1 MRFGVSVHSLISTR
15 FPRDKL
21 QPVLQGLPFFSELA
35 AQAPAELERLLPHTR
50 VLLADPGE
58 LIMRKGE
65 FDSWCY
71 FLLKGQLAVQS
82 GDDASGKVVGYV
94 QPGELFGALA
104 IVRDSERSASI
115 AVRGRDPEK
124 DRAILFGL
132 DFSPFGEL
140 DDFSQISLDT
150 KLRFFQMVV
159 ERTEARLHAY
169 EREMPGTDLGVRLA
183 MLPSFSGNQADVA
196 FLQYLQQ
203 RADALADLLTEW
215 NLTLENLDN
224 YQPIRE
230 LPRADVLADLERLY
244 FG

>member
-1 MRFGVSVHSLISTR
+1 MHSLIATR

-21 QPVLQGLPFFSELA
+21 QPVLLGLPFFRELA
-35 AQAPAELERLLPHTR
+35 EDAPAELERLLPHTR
-50 VLLADPGE
+50 LLLADPGE

-71 FLLKGQLAVQS
+71 FLLKGQLAVQA
-82 GDDASGKVVGYV
+82 DDGGKVVGYI
-94 QPGELFGALA
+94 QPGEMFGALA
-104 IVRDSERSASI
+104 IMRDSERSASV
-115 AVRGRDPEK
+115 AVRGSDKEK

-140 DDFSQISLDT
+140 DDFSQVSLAT
-150 KLRFFQMVV
+150 KLKFFQLVV

-183 MLPSFSGNQADVA
+183 TLPA
-196 FLQYLQQ
+196 FHGDANSLAQLQYLHQ
-203 RADALADLLTEW
+203 RADALADLLAEW

-230 LPRADVLADLERLY
+230 LPRADVLADIERLY

>member
-1 MRFGVSVHSLISTR
+1 MHSLIASR

-21 QPVLQGLPFFSELA
+21 QPVLLGLPFFRELA
-35 AQAPAELERLLPHTR
+35 EDAPAELERLLPHTR
-50 VLLADPGE
+50 LLLADPGE

-71 FLLKGQLAVQS
+71 FLLKGQLAVQA
-82 GDDASGKVVGYV
+82 DDGGKVVGYI
-94 QPGELFGALA
+94 QPGEMFGALA
-104 IVRDSERSASI
+104 IMRDSERSASV
-115 AVRGRDPEK
+115 AVRGSDKEK

-140 DDFSQISLDT
+140 DDFSQVSLAT
-150 KLRFFQMVV
+150 KLKFFQLVV

-169 EREMPGTDLGVRLA
+169 EREMPGTDLGIRLA
-183 MLPSFSGNQADVA
+183 TLPA
-196 FLQYLQQ
+196 FQGDTDSLAQLQYLHH
-203 RADALADLLTEW
+203 RADALADLLSEW

-230 LPRADVLADLERLY
+230 LPRADVLADIERLY

>member
-1 MRFGVSVHSLISTR
+1 MHSLVSTR

-21 QPVLQGLPFFSELA
+21 QPVLLGLPFFRELA
-35 AQAPAELERLLPHTR
+35 EQTPAELDRLLPHTR
-50 VLLADPGE
+50 VVLADPGE
-58 LIMRKGE
+58 LIMRRGE

-71 FLLKGQLAVQS
+71 FLLKGQLAVQT
-82 GDDASGKVVGYV
+82 GEEAGGKLVGYI

-104 IVRDSERSASI
+104 IVRDSERGASI
-115 AVRGRDPEK
+115 VVRGRDSEK

-140 DDFSQISLDT
+140 DDFSQISLGT
-150 KLRFFQMVV
+150 KLAFFHMVA

-183 MLPSFSGNQADVA
+183 ALPSFSAEPDSIEH
-196 FLQYLQQ
+196 LHYLQQ
-203 RADALADLLTEW
+203 RTDALADLLSEW